1 MSDFITPG
9 GKTISTYICPQ
20 TAHVKV
26 KLEGGGIL
34 PEVLIGIYTSI
45 SLADAAIKNYLLVN
59 SEVQTKKEKEKVEK
73 RAFVK
78 SLSNNE
84 EK

>member
-34 PEVLIGIYTSI
+34 PEVLIGIY
-45 SLADAAIKNYLLVN
+45 N

-73 RAFVK
+73 KTFVK